1 MGDRVK
7 ESSLLL
13 VCAVQGICDTKHC
26 RNCKRFR
33 SYRPYAVNAIV
44 FLSIRV
50 LESDS
55 QLTRSRDLEPA
66 PPEPASGQSNRKCW
80 EHLDPMPFSILLVD
94 DNAVQAATRQAI
106 LRRAGYYVT
115 ATLSAERAL
124 EQVQAGMF
132 AVPLGLVITD
142 HLMPGMSGS
151 VFVRLL
157 RQTHPLLPVMVISGL
172 EEAETEYE
180 GLRVVFRVKP
190 LMPEIL
196 LANVQSLMETEGV
209 ATDPNR

>member
-1 MGDRVK
+1 
-7 ESSLLL
+7 
-13 VCAVQGICDTKHC
+13 
-26 RNCKRFR
+26 
-33 SYRPYAVNAIV
+33 
-44 FLSIRV
+44 
-50 LESDS
+50 
-55 QLTRSRDLEPA
+55 
-66 PPEPASGQSNRKCW
+66 
-80 EHLDPMPFSILLVD
+80 MPFSVLLVD

-124 EQVQAGMF
+124 EQVQAGEF

-157 RQTHPLLPVMVISGL
+157 RRTHPLLPVMVISGL
-172 EEAETEYE
+172 EEAETEYK
-180 GLRVVFRVKP
+180 GLHVVFRVKP
-190 LMPEIL
+190 LLPEIL

-209 ATDPNR
+209 AADPNR